1 MVAKPG
7 GSKGWVYGGGGRL
20 HRVPHLFA
28 GQRDHA
34 GQPAPAAGPGVLHP
48 PMPSSATAEEQIR
61 KQSNSVKNRSAP
73 AQVSRLRGGTGS
85 GEQGAGAGSGGG
97 GRGVGA
103 PALSGSRALWGEVC
117 EGPSPEASERP
128 GLEGRARQRGAL
140 GTQPRLLTPAGRAMG
155 HAGVGVGIGIQK
167 ADHTGAGG
175 VQAVQEGARR
185 PGAGACWVSA
195 RAPQAALGG
204 PPPRRVR
211 HRVLVSQG
219 PGSSLAL
226 EGPSSAVPP
235 GAHRGGGRPQHS
247 HLALGLRLR
256 PVGSERNSIFRT
268 VPSKVPASGS
278 PGSCGPTATAR
289 AAALRLPRSTL
300 TPALVFRQQDPSGW
314 KSPGWP
320 PAGGHCPPAQ
330 ARSLGLRS
338 PPPAPPG
345 PALRPLPHPCLTPT
359 RPCAPPGPS
368 LPPDFTPPRG
378 PGHTVRPH
386 QSRWLPL
393 PELPASR
400 PLAPDASDLSF
411 PSGHSSLVPATWTP
425 PTWPGRPPA
434 P

>member
-256 PVGSERNSIFRT
+256 PSWFLEGRFF
-268 VPSKVPASGS
+268 
-278 PGSCGPTATAR
+278 
-289 AAALRLPRSTL
+289 LRLPILFEACPRVL
-300 TPALVFRQQDPSGW
+300 GRVPDPEESVTVSSEKDLSKDVSSAESGAVSSW
-314 KSPGWP
+314 SP
-320 PAGGHCPPAQ
+320 
-330 ARSLGLRS
+330 S
-338 PPPAPPG
+338 PSAATPG
-345 PALRPLPHPCLTPT
+345 PVAGRSASCV
-359 RPCAPPGPS
+359 PS
-368 LPPDFTPPRG
+368 TVLSASARRTPRG
-378 PGHTVRPH
+378 AVGSSASWPDPVAPGGLSPDSLRGF
-386 QSRWLPL
+386 RACALP
-393 PELPASR
+393 STTGQ
-400 PLAPDASDLSF
+400 AP
-411 PSGHSSLVPATWTP
+411 
-425 PTWPGRPPA
+425 
-434 P
+434 